1 MIRKIE
7 ELATKFRVAIES
19 AKNSGCFTAD
29 QCFVNFP
36 RGCCGVTSELLARFL
51 IENGVN
57 EKISCIYGTYYD
69 YSLELPTHSWLRI
82 GSNLTVDIT
91 GDQFE
96 HYPEPIKF
104 NEAVYVGP
112 DTRFHSSFEINT
124 EERCNNYYPLDDTY
138 IRRHLSRKKLYQII
152 LEYIQ

>member
-1 MIRKIE
+1 MRKIK

-19 AKNSGCFTAD
+19 AKNSGRFTAD

-36 RGCCGVTSELLARFL
+36 RGCCGVTSDLLARFL

-57 EKISCIYGTYYD
+57 EEITCMYGTFYD

-82 GSNLTVDIT
+82 GSNLIVDIT

-96 HYPEPIKF
+96 HYPEPIRF

-112 DTRFHSSFEINT
+112 DDGFHNSFEINT
-124 EERCNNYYPLDDTY
+124 EERCTNYYPLDDTY
-138 IRRHLSRKKLYQII
+138 IRRHLSRKKLYEII
-152 LEYIQ
+152 LEYIK